1 LRLLTKNLENLE
13 ELEVPHEEPGE
24 PRGP

>member
-1 LRLLTKNLENLE
+1 LRFLAKNLENLD

-24 PRGP
+24 PRGA